1 VASFFLEQWKFIGY
15 IGKTMTVSLN
25 PAASY
30 TGRPIASSV
39 PAAVPH
45 NAQAAA
51 LSSEAVDLSEESA
64 VVATLGGGS
73 GAGSGAVYSAAGL
86 LGTLEQAGTSEEAIA
101 VPEAGSNT
109 DTSQTAPQAMDQG
122 ILSAYS
128 AAGSASG
135 VYTVGGNNG
144 LSDQASTN
152 WAEILKSNPAYASDV
167 IGSSFAAGIIGTL
180 HISA

>member
-1 VASFFLEQWKFIGY
+1 
-15 IGKTMTVSLN
+15 MTVSLN

-39 PAAVPH
+39 PAAVPY

-51 LSSEAVDLSEESA
+51 LSSEAVNLSEESA
-64 VVATLGGGS
+64 VVATLGS

-101 VPEAGSNT
+101 APEAGSNT

>member
-1 VASFFLEQWKFIGY
+1 
-15 IGKTMTVSLN
+15 MTVSLN

-64 VVATLGGGS
+64 VVATLGG
-73 GAGSGAVYSAAGL
+73 GSGAVYSAAGL